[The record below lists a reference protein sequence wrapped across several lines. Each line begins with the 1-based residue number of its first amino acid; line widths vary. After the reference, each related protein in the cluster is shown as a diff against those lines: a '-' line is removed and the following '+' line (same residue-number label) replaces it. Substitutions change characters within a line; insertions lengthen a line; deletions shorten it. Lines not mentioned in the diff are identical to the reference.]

1 MRLIDWIV
9 KLNSDMLRSGPRG
22 DESEFLERLANMI
35 VVGINLAVQI
45 KRTMKTMMLMH
56 DATGIAL
63 NPERLKDILQAV
75 EMLKAIEIEFKTKKF
90 MIN

>member
-1 MRLIDWIV
+1 
-9 KLNSDMLRSGPRG
+9 MLRAGPRG
-22 DESEFLERLANMI
+22 DESEFLERRANLI

-45 KRTMKTMMLMH
+45 KRTMKTLMMMH
-56 DATGIAL
+56 DATGIPL
-63 NPERLKDILQAV
+63 TQERLKDILQAV